1 MPPKQPGTPQ
11 SPEDANARLETGGEH
26 GGGWDGEPTI
36 PDEAAGANWNDLRE
50 DDDAAE
56 VLVAQSLPTPKA
68 PTPKKPEGAFD
79 QARLGIRP
87 SLPAARTETKQSPR
101 LVIVEAEVAAA
112 AAAAAAAMASTAK
125 QSPGSRPSAKQSP
138 QSRPAVEAEG
148 GVGEAGCDD
157 GAALAARQEEALA
170 RLQLA
175 TAGLERE
182 LLLTTPR
189 TAAVE
194 ALAGLQRAEEA
205 ALARLQED
213 AAEAA

>member
-125 QSPGSRPSAKQSP
+125 QSPGSRP
-138 QSRPAVEAEG
+138 AVEAEG

-194 ALAGLQRAEEA
+194 ALAGLQRADKGDI
-205 ALARLQED
+205 L
-213 AAEAA
+213 

>member
-79 QARLGIRP
+79 QTRLGIRP

-112 AAAAAAAMASTAK
+112 QRRRQPRWRALRNSLQGAGPVRNSLLGADQQSKQRVGLARRDAMTV
-125 QSPGSRPSAKQSP
+125 RRW
-138 QSRPAVEAEG
+138 RPARRRRWP
-148 GVGEAGCDD
+148 GCSW
-157 GAALAARQEEALA
+157 R
-170 RLQLA
+170 RLVSK
-175 TAGLERE
+175 GSCC
-182 LLLTTPR
+182 
-189 TAAVE
+189 
-194 ALAGLQRAEEA
+194 
-205 ALARLQED
+205 
-213 AAEAA
+213 